1 MAQDRFRE
9 RSTQRTLSTKTEK
22 DIFGRSSSEL
32 ASDQVQPFRTTEA
45 MPHAVQ
51 TFPVTSSSHP
61 QTSQKVKKTTSDS
74 SPHLKTLTATTA
86 MQERAEG
93 SGRDAA

>member
-9 RSTQRTLSTKTEK
+9 RTLSTETEK
-22 DIFGRSSSEL
+22 DIFGRSGSEL
-32 ASDQVQPFRTTEA
+32 ALDQVQPCRTTEA

-51 TFPVTSSSHP
+51 TFPVTSSSRP